1 MLPTPSKFHY
11 VFNMR
16 EISRIFKGILQ
27 VKKETI
33 NTSSSVGSMKPEV
46 FMVGLWRHECE
57 RVFADK
63 MVNNSDK
70 EIILNFIQSISLD
83 KFSNLENDILEK
95 FGPDK
100 TFYFVDYL
108 R

>member
-16 EISRIFKGILQ
+16 EISRIFKGVLN
-27 VKKETI
+27 VRKEVI
-33 NTSSSVGSMKPEV
+33 NSSSTVGSSMKPEV

-63 MVNNSDK
+63 MVNNTDK
-70 EIILNFIQSISLD
+70 
-83 KFSNLENDILEK
+83 
-95 FGPDK
+95 
-100 TFYFVDYL
+100 
-108 R
+108 